1 MLLLFVLVVITAT
14 QRLPPILKRPS
25 IQPTQTRPTEITTE
39 EPSMEPTQSYDC
51 DMRTV
56 TFQEHGINNDN
67 GYYFVPMT
75 YGAGTYKC
83 NTINN
88 NTQFRDKIN
97 SMFECTYSH
106 CMIDNTWGCNFGDS
120 QNCYNVEHII
130 PKNNK
135 LTELS
140 DCNTNIY
147 GNLIMAYG
155 KWNTELSNGYLDEKI
170 LIYGDIFTNAYTSV
184 YECCHNHP
192 PTSVPKCDYTYYK
205 VIILLCICSIVIVI
219 FTIVYLYYIKLN
231 NHQ

>member
-14 QRLPPILKRPS
+14 QRLPPILKRHS
-25 IQPTQTRPTEITTE
+25 LQPTQTPPTETNTI
-39 EPSMEPTQSYDC
+39 EPSVEPTQSYDC
-51 DMRTV
+51 GKRTV
-56 TFQEHGINNDN
+56 TFQERGSDNDN
-67 GYYFVPMT
+67 GYYFVPIT
-75 YGAGTYKC
+75 YGAGNYKC

-140 DCNTNIY
+140 GCNTNIY

-155 KWNTELSNGYLDEKI
+155 KWNQELSDGYLDEKI

-184 YECCHNHP
+184 YECCHNHL
-192 PTSVPKCDYTYYK
+192 PTSVPECDNTIYRL
-205 VIILLCICSIVIVI
+205 IILICICVAIIVA
-219 FTIVYLYYIKLN
+219 FTIVSLILYKSL
-231 NHQ
+231 